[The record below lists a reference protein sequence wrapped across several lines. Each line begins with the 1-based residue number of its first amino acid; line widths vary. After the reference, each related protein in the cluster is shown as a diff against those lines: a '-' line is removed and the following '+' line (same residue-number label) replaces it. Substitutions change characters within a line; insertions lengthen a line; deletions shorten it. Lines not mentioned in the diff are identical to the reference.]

1 MSPSQLVGWPP
12 SILAMAKPSL
22 ERFMNRKLAVP
33 VAMALWLC
41 VAAGHYLTR
50 ASVGFTL
57 LYLIPLGIAVWWRGL
72 RFGLL
77 LALLSTV
84 SFSVAWIGTT
94 PIPAGSPRYVFI
106 LVWNLLGEIGVF
118 LAFAIVLDGLR
129 KRLAVEVKERESIV
143 VQLRHADRLNTVGKL
158 ASGIAHELG
167 TPLNV
172 VSGRAS
178 LIASRRVEGEDAC
191 KSAEVIMQQADRMT
205 AIIKNLLA
213 FARRGGVRKTAVDLN
228 RLVRETVSLLEPLAK
243 KQGVEL
249 VATSGSPLVAPV
261 NAGEIQQVLTNLIM
275 NAVQAMPKGGTIQ
288 VQLSHGHY
296 ESAVPHGLAREPFAI
311 IRVRD
316 EGTGVAPDV
325 LPHIFDPFFTTKDVG
340 AGTGLGLSVSFGI
353 VRDHGGWIEAN
364 TKLGEGTE
372 FVVYLPEG
380 ENPSADPW
388 STSAGAR

>member
-1 MSPSQLVGWPP
+1 
-12 SILAMAKPSL
+12 MARPSL
-22 ERFMNRKLAVP
+22 DRLMNRTLAVP

-261 NAGEIQQVLTNLIM
+261 NASEIQQVLTNLII
-275 NAVQAMPKGGTIQ
+275 NAVQAMPKGGTIK
-288 VQLSHGHY
+288 VQLSHGPY
-296 ESAVPHGLAREPFAI
+296 EHAAAHGLATEPFAI

-340 AGTGLGLSVSFGI
+340 TGTGLGLSVSFGI

-364 TKLGEGTE
+364 TKLGEGAE

-380 ENPSADPW
+380 ENESSDLWSASGDP
-388 STSAGAR
+388 R